1 MSKKKIDQLFQ
12 EKFLD
17 FKKTPDQKV
26 WSSIEASLDK
36 KKKKR
41 ILPLWWQL
49 GGIAATLVLGLLVFN
64 PFQNEE
70 VTDKNP
76 ITDIEKKETQ
86 PFNTNIKS
94 DVDPIEETEV
104 IVNKE
109 NTDNNQNQLVESTDY
124 SETTKENSSQNTIHK
139 NTNGTS
145 VQPGITVLSSQEKSN
160 RNTETNT
167 NGQNDLVKTTTGIS
181 ESAVAQAEERQENIQ
196 PTEKELSA
204 VKANG
209 AMQTNLQSAVANN
222 DPQKESVTDDSKKR
236 SIFEAV
242 TEQEEDQIAQKSEK
256 RWSAGPS
263 VAPVYYNAI
272 GDGSPL
278 SPMFASNS
286 KSGDINLS
294 YGVAVAYEINSKLSV
309 RSGIHK
315 VDYGYNTND
324 VYFTSS
330 LSALENSQIP
340 NIDYAK
346 TSDNLIVS
354 NNNTTI
360 STTSKTL
367 DVSAQNA
374 QLSGEMGQKIGYLEV
389 PVELSYALINNK
401 LGVNVIGGVSS
412 LFLVDNEVSLTSGAL
427 TTEVGEAN
435 NINDVNFS
443 ANVGIGLDYKF
454 TRNVRLNIEPVFKYQ
469 LNTFSNVD
477 GSFNPYSLGIYSGL
491 SFKF

>member
-17 FKKTPDQKV
+17 FNETPDHKV

-41 ILPLWWQL
+41 IIPLWWQL
-49 GGIAATLVLGLLVFN
+49 GGIAAALVLGLLIFN
-64 PFQNEE
+64 PFENVEDI
-70 VTDKNP
+70 DKNP
-76 ITDIEKKETQ
+76 ITDLDKKEEQ
-86 PFNTNIKS
+86 PFTNGTKTNT
-94 DVDPIEETEV
+94 DLPDETEV
-104 IVNKE
+104 VVKE
-109 NTDNNQNQLVESTDY
+109 KNSRNDQNTLVEST
-124 SETTKENSSQNTIHK
+124 EHNEILKENSSENTIHK
-139 NTNGTS
+139 NTTATYD
-145 VQPGITVLSSQEKSN
+145 QPSTTALSSQEKSN
-160 RNTETNT
+160 RSTETGT
-167 NGQNDLVKTTTGIS
+167 HGQNDGTAITTGIL
-181 ESAVAQAEERQENIQ
+181 ESTVVQAEDKQ
-196 PTEKELSA
+196 PSEKELSD
-204 VKANG
+204 VKNNG
-209 AMQTNLQSAVANN
+209 SVPTNEPSGIANN
-222 DPQKESVTDDSKKR
+222 DLQKESVTDDSKKK

-242 TEQEEDQIAQKSEK
+242 EEQEEDQIAQKSEK
-256 RWSAGPS
+256 RWSAGPTL
-263 VAPVYYNAI
+263 APVYFNAI
-272 GDGSPL
+272 GNGSPV
-278 SPMFASNS
+278 SPMFTSNS

-294 YGVAVAYEINSKLSV
+294 YGVAVAYEISSKLSV

-324 VYFTSS
+324 IYFTSS
-330 LSALENSQIP
+330 LAAMENSQIP

-346 TSDNLIVS
+346 KSDNLIVS
-354 NNNTTI
+354 NNNATI

-401 LGVNVIGGVSS
+401 FGVNVIGGVSS

-443 ANVGIGLDYKF
+443 ANIGLGLDYKF
-454 TRNVRLNIEPVFKYQ
+454 SRKVRLNIEPVFKYQ

>member
-1 MSKKKIDQLFQ
+1 MNKKKIDDFFQ

-36 KKKKR
+36 RKKKR
-41 ILPLWWQL
+41 VLPLWWQL
-49 GGIAATLVLGLLVFN
+49 GGIAAVLVLGLLIFN
-64 PFQNEE
+64 PFQNNS

-76 ITDIEKKETQ
+76 ITDVEKKEAQ
-86 PFNTNIKS
+86 PLNNTKANTNS
-94 DVDPIEETEV
+94 IEETEV
-104 IVNKE
+104 VVHEK
-109 NTDNNQNQLVESTDY
+109 NTDNDQNQLVESTDH
-124 SETTKENSSQNTIHK
+124 SEIINENSPQNTIQK
-139 NTNGTS
+139 NTNSTS
-145 VQPGITVLSSQEKSN
+145 DQPSITALSSQEKSN
-160 RNTETNT
+160 RNTETNIT
-167 NGQNDLVKTTTGIS
+167 GQNDLVKTTSGIS
-181 ESAVAQAEERQENIQ
+181 ESAIAQAEEEQDNMQ
-196 PTEKELSA
+196 PIREELSP

-209 AMQTNLQSAVANN
+209 AMQTNEQSALANN
-222 DPQKESVTDDSKKR
+222 DSQKESVTDDSKKK

-242 TEQEEDQIAQKSEK
+242 EEQEEEQIAQKPER

-263 VAPVYYNAI
+263 VAPVYFNAI
-272 GDGSPL
+272 GNGSPV
-278 SPMFASNS
+278 SPIFASNS

-294 YGVAVAYEINSKLSV
+294 YGLAVAYEINSKLSV
-309 RSGIHK
+309 RSGVHK

-346 TSDNLIVS
+346 NSDNLIVS
-354 NNNTTI
+354 NNNATI

-401 LGVNVIGGVSS
+401 FGVNVIGGVSS
-412 LFLVDNEVSLTSGAL
+412 LFLVDNEVSLTSGSL

-443 ANVGIGLDYKF
+443 ANVGVGLDYKF
-454 TRNVRLNIEPVFKYQ
+454 SRNVRLNIEPVFKYQ

>member
-209 AMQTNLQSAVANN
+209 AMQTNVQSAVANN
-222 DPQKESVTDDSKKR
+222 DPQKEPVTDDSKKR